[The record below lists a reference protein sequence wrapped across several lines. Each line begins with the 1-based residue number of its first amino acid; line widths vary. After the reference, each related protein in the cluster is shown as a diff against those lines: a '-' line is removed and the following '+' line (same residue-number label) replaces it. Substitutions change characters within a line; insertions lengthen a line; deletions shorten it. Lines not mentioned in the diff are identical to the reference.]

1 MSMLRPVFIFFG
13 WVLFFF
19 TICFLT
25 TSCSSKTTPP
35 PVAKTGVIDLRS
47 TDLTNAKVL
56 LNGEWEF
63 YFGHL
68 LKPGENTPPKTYTDF
83 PTLWNNTIVNG
94 KNLPA
99 FGYATYK
106 LAVLL
111 PKSRPKLILQ
121 VPEVYSSFRLYVN
134 GELNSENGVP
144 GKTRETSVPYWTTII
159 SSQLPNNTD
168 TLHLL
173 LQVSNFYHHRGG
185 PYHQIILGDRK
196 IIILKK
202 NRQIALDFTLAGCLF
217 MGGLFFIG
225 LYLFGQHDKAI
236 LFFAL
241 FCITYSY
248 RIAGVSPYSLHT
260 IVPDLSWFV
269 TLRLE
274 YITLFLSVLFF
285 AQYMRF
291 LYPEDVN
298 RPAVTIMSLISLVY
312 TLCTLMLPVKAFSS
326 MLNFFLVVLLLFIVY
341 GMYLFIKA
349 ARKKRIGAKYA
360 LISTAII
367 IIVFVIMNVNYF
379 YKIEFA
385 YYILLF
391 VAYLLFFF
399 FQSLILSFRFATT
412 LKVAKQQAELGLK
425 VKSEFLSTMSHE
437 IRTPLN
443 SVIGT
448 SQLLLQNNPRQD
460 QKESLDVLL
469 FSANNLLVIVNDIL
483 DFNKI
488 EEQKITF
495 EHIEMDVAAIARNII
510 ASARAS
516 AEQKG
521 IALKLE
527 IPAELKVIVM
537 GDPTRLSQVLYNLVN
552 NAIKF
557 THTGSVCLRIKV
569 ALQTDEDI
577 KLTFEVEDTG
587 IGIEQDKQ
595 KIIFDKF
602 TQADSSTLR
611 SYGGTGLGLAISK
624 RLLELQN
631 STLQLR
637 SLVGVGSVFYFTQS
651 FEKSNTQYP
660 VENIQS
666 NKESGS
672 MKNLQG
678 VKVLLVE
685 DNPMN
690 VFIAKKFLDMWQV
703 DVEVADNGEKAVAM
717 STQKEY
723 NIILMDLHMPLVDGY
738 DATRQIRA
746 KGNQTPIIALTAAIP
761 SEIKSKVL
769 EAGMNGILIKPF
781 NANELFSV
789 VSKSSSGHFSSK
801 Y

>member
-1 MSMLRPVFIFFG
+1 M
-13 WVLFFF
+13 
-19 TICFLT
+19 
-25 TSCSSKTTPP
+25 SKTSPAP
-35 PVAKTGVIDLRS
+35 EAKSGVLDLRN
-47 TDLTNAKVL
+47 TDLTNGKVL

-63 YFGHL
+63 YFGQL
-68 LKPGENTPPKTYTDF
+68 LNPGENPPIKTYTEF
-83 PTLWNNTIVNG
+83 PTLWNNTTVNG

-106 LAVLL
+106 LDVLL
-111 PKSRPKLILQ
+111 PKHGPKLVLQ
-121 VPEVYSSFRLYVN
+121 IPEVYSSFRMYVN
-134 GELNSENGVP
+134 GELNGENGIP
-144 GKTRETSVPYWTTII
+144 GKTKETSVPYWSTII
-159 SSQLPNNTD
+159 STIIPNNAD

-173 LQVSNFYHHRGG
+173 LQISNFHHKRGG
-185 PYHQIILGDRK
+185 PYHQIVLGDRK
-196 IIILKK
+196 MIILKK

-241 FCITYSY
+241 FCITYGY

-260 IVPDLSWFV
+260 ILPDVSWFI
-269 TLRLE
+269 TIRLE
-274 YITLFLSVLFF
+274 YITLFLSVFFF
-285 AQYMRF
+285 AQYMRH
-291 LYPEDVN
+291 LYPADVN
-298 RPAVTIMSLISLVY
+298 VPIVSIMSVISFIY
-312 TLCTLMLPVKAFSS
+312 TLC
-326 MLNFFLVVLLLFIVY
+326 VLLLPVRVFSTMLNPFLGGLLLFMVY
-341 GMYLFIKA
+341 GMYLFVKA
-349 ARKKRIGAKYA
+349 ARKKRIGAGYA
-360 LISTAII
+360 LVSTGII
-367 IIVFVIMNVNYF
+367 IIVFFISNFNYF
-379 YKIEFA
+379 YKLESSS
-385 YYILLF
+385 YVLLF
-391 VAYLLFFF
+391 LGYLLFFF

-412 LKVAKQQAELGLK
+412 LKIAKQQAELGLK

-495 EHIEMDVAAIARNII
+495 EHIEMNVLVIARNII

-516 AEQKG
+516 AEQKN
-521 IALKLE
+521 IALNLE
-527 IPAELKVIVM
+527 VSPELKTLVM

-557 THTGSVCLRIKV
+557 THKGSVCLRIRV
-569 ALQTDEDI
+569 ASQTEEAI

-611 SYGGTGLGLAISK
+611 SYGGTGLGLAICK
-624 RLLELQN
+624 RLLELQG
-631 STLQLR
+631 SMLQLR
-637 SLVGVGSVFYFTQS
+637 SLVDVGSVFYFTQS
-651 FEKSNTQYP
+651 FEKSKTQYL

-666 NKESGS
+666 TKENGS

-690 VFIAKKFLDMWQV
+690 VFIAKKFLDMWKV
-703 DVEVADNGEKAVAM
+703 DVDVADNGEKAVSM
-717 STQKEY
+717 GTQNEY

-738 DATRQIRA
+738 DATKRIRA
-746 KGNQTPIIALTAAIP
+746 TGNQTPIIALTAAIP
-761 SEIKSKVL
+761 SEIQSKVFD
-769 EAGMNGILIKPF
+769 AGMNGILIKPF
-781 NANELFSV
+781 NANELFSIV
-789 VSKSSSGHFSSK
+789 YKAANNQVNAQQ
-801 Y
+801 

>member
-1 MSMLRPVFIFFG
+1 M
-13 WVLFFF
+13 
-19 TICFLT
+19 T
-25 TSCSSKTTPP
+25 TSCSLKATRPQ
-35 PVAKTGVIDLRS
+35 VAKTGVIDLRN
-47 TDLTNAKVL
+47 TDLTNSKVP

-68 LKPGENTPPKTYTDF
+68 LKPGENTPPKTYTEF
-83 PTLWNNTIVNG
+83 PTLWNNTVVNG

-106 LAVLL
+106 LDVLL
-111 PKSRPKLILQ
+111 PKKRPKLILQ
-121 VPEVYSSFRLYVN
+121 VPEVYSAFRLYVN
-134 GELNSENGVP
+134 GQVNAENGVP
-144 GKTRETSVPYWTTII
+144 GKTRETTVPYWSTII
-159 SSQLPNNTD
+159 SSLLPNNTD

-173 LQVSNFYHHRGG
+173 LQVSNFHHHRGG
-185 PYHQIILGDRK
+185 PYHHIVIGDRQS
-196 IIILKK
+196 IILKK

-260 IVPDLSWFV
+260 IVPDVSWFV

-274 YITLFLSVLFF
+274 YTTLFLSVLFF

-291 LYPEDVN
+291 LYPADVH
-298 RPAVTIMSLISLVY
+298 RPVVTIMSLISLVY
-312 TLCTLMLPVKAFSS
+312 TLCALVLPVKMFSS

-349 ARKKRIGAKYA
+349 ARKERIGAKYA
-360 LISTAII
+360 LISTAVIIVVFII
-367 IIVFVIMNVNYF
+367 INVNYF
-379 YKIEFA
+379 YKIEA
-385 YYILLF
+385 SNYILLF
-391 VAYLLFFF
+391 AAYLLFFF

-448 SQLLLQNNPRQD
+448 SQLLIQNNPRQD

-495 EHIEMDVAAIARNII
+495 EHIEMDLAAIARNII

-527 IPAELKVIVM
+527 MPELKVIVM

-557 THTGSVCLRIKV
+557 THTGSVCLRIKLV
-569 ALQTDEDI
+569 SQTDEEL
-577 KLTFEVEDTG
+577 KLTFEIEDTG

-595 KIIFDKF
+595 KLIFDKF

-611 SYGGTGLGLAISK
+611 SYGGTGLGLAICK

-666 NKESGS
+666 NKENGS

-690 VFIAKKFLDMWQV
+690 VFIAKKFLDMWKV
-703 DVEVADNGEKAVAM
+703 DVEVADNGEKAVVM
-717 STQKEY
+717 STQNKY

-738 DATRQIRA
+738 DATKRIRA
-746 KGNQTPIIALTAAIP
+746 TGNQTPIIALTAAIP
-761 SEIKSKVL
+761 SEIQSKVF

-789 VSKSSSGHFSSK
+789 VSKSSNNHLSSQH
-801 Y
+801 